1 MFDPYNYSFE
11 GMSDEDLNSLL
22 GEDESEIV
30 EILSDMNLLAGRL
43 READNHKKYTKQIC
57 KIEKMI
63 KDFLD

>member
-22 GEDESEIV
+22 GDESEIV
-30 EILSDMNLLAGRL
+30 EILSDMSLLAGRL
-43 READNHKKYTKQIC
+43 READKNKKYTKQIS